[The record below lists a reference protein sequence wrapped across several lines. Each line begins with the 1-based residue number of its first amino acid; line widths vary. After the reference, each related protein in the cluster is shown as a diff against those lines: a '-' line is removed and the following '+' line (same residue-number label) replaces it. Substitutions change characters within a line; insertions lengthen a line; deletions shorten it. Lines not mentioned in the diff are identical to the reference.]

1 MVRLYL
7 KIGALVAV
15 IYTALLCGLFV
26 AMLQPPPVF
35 GRIMAKVPT
44 IAFFLFPF
52 RPMWLYARRGRLK
65 VGDPAPDFALTTAEG
80 SKVVHLSSFRGQEPV
95 VLIFGSHT

>member
-1 MVRLYL
+1 MRSFLRYA
-7 KIGALVAV
+7 IPVAAV
-15 IYTALLCGLFV
+15 YFLLLSGLFV

-44 IAFFLFPF
+44 VAFFLFPF
-52 RPMWLYARRGRLK
+52 RPMWLFARRGNLK
-65 VGDPAPDFALTTAEG
+65 VGEMAPGFALKTADG
-80 SKVVHLSSFRGQEPV
+80 SRVVHLSSYRRQEPV

>member
-1 MVRLYL
+1 MRSIL
-7 KIGALVAV
+7 KYVIPVAAV
-15 IYTALLCGLFV
+15 YFLLLGGLFI

-44 IAFFLFPF
+44 VAFFLFPF
-52 RPMWLYARRGRLK
+52 RPMWLYARKGNLK
-65 VGDPAPDFALTTAEG
+65 VGEMAPNFALKTAKG
-80 SKVVHLSSFRGQEPV
+80 SDVVTLSSYREHEPV